1 MNKPNIIMIY
11 VDDMGWRDLM
21 CFGSTF
27 YETPNIDKLASEG
40 MRFSQAYSTS
50 PVCSPAR
57 ASLMTG
63 KYPASIGITNWVNW
77 FGREDE
83 PDLAHRGKL
92 MDVPYKHHLPHS
104 EKTIA
109 AALREGGYATWHVG
123 KWHLGGEGSLPTDH
137 GFDINIG
144 GNHMGA
150 PMSGY
155 FSPYNIPYLD
165 NGPEGEFLTDRLTDE
180 AINLI
185 RRNKETKNAP
195 FYLNLWHYA
204 VHTPIQGIKEDVE
217 YFKQKAA
224 RLKLD
229 QLNHMLEGEN
239 FPFEWQK
246 HNRVERRMLQSDPT
260 YAALIYNLDKN
271 IGRLMQ
277 AIEQMELTKNTM
289 IIFSSDNGGLS
300 TAEGSPTCNLPLAE
314 GKGWMYDGGVRV
326 PLIVKWPGNISANTI
341 NDEVVTCADFY
352 PTFLEAASLP
362 LIPEQHYDGI
372 SLLPTLTG
380 QGKLEREAVFWHYPH
395 YANQGG
401 TPGCAVRIGDYKLI
415 EFFEDGNLE
424 LYNLKNDISECCDL
438 SNDRQEIRDA
448 MYKQLCDWKEQVNAN
463 IPANNPDWKPI

>member
-1 MNKPNIIMIY
+1 VAKPNIIMIY

-40 MRFSQAYSTS
+40 MSFSQAYSTS

-63 KYPASIGITNWVNW
+63 KYPASVGITNWVNW
-77 FGREDE
+77 FGSEDE
-83 PDLAHRGKL
+83 PDTAHRGKL
-92 MDVPYKHHLPHS
+92 MDVPYKHHLPKT

-109 AALREGGYATWHVG
+109 TALRDGGYKTWHVG

-150 PMSGY
+150 PMNGY

-165 NGPEGEFLTDRLTDE
+165 NGPEGEFLTDRLTNE

-185 RRNKETKNAP
+185 QKNDKTP

-204 VHTPIQGIKEDVE
+204 VHTPIQGKKEDVE
-217 YFKQKAA
+217 YFKKKAA

-229 QLNHMLEGEN
+229 QIDPMLEGEK

-246 HNRVERRMLQSDPT
+246 HNHVERRIIQSDPT

-271 IGRLMQ
+271 IGKLIK
-277 AIEQMELTKNTM
+277 ALDEQGLTENT
-289 IIFSSDNGGLS
+289 IILFSSDNGGLS

-326 PLIVKWPGNISANTI
+326 PLIVKWPSMISANAV

-352 PTFLEAASLP
+352 PTFLEAANLP
-362 LIPEQHYDGI
+362 LLPDQHHDGI
-372 SLLPTLTG
+372 SMLPALTR
-380 QGKLEREAVFWHYPH
+380 QNKLEREAVFWHYPH

-401 TPGCAVRIGDYKLI
+401 TPGCAIRAGDYKLI
-415 EFFEDGNLE
+415 EFFEDGRLE
-424 LYNLKNDISECCDL
+424 LYDLINDISECNDL
-438 SNDRQEIRDA
+438 SDTMPEKRDA
-448 MYKQLCDWKEQVNAN
+448 LYKNLSEWKARVGAK
-463 IPANNPDWKPI
+463 IPANNPDWTPV